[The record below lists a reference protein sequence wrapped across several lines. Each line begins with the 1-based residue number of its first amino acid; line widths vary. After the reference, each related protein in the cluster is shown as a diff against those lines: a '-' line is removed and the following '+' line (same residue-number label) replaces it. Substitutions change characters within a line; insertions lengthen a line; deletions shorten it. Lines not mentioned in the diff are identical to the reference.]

1 MSRPACGR
9 LRLIVAAIVLGSI
22 GCGGALDDRTPE
34 ATVASLASAL
44 EHRDVEGAY
53 RLMSRHYREQVSL
66 EEFRALFADTAEIDH
81 TASRLHDRDGPA
93 EEEASVTYGSHET
106 LLLRREGDSWRVVT
120 DIVDWYSQRTP
131 RQAVRSFVRAI
142 EARRWD
148 VLLRLLPEADREAMS
163 AERLREML
171 AGEGEEA
178 LDHLAA
184 GMRSALDADIEE
196 HGDHATLPYG
206 ERFRVEL
213 VREGDVWCVADPD

>member
-1 MSRPACGR
+1 MRRLVLALSVLLAACGE
-9 LRLIVAAIVLGSI
+9 AQG
-22 GCGGALDDRTPE
+22 DRTPE

-53 RLMSRHYREQVSL
+53 RLMSRRYREQVTL
-66 EEFRALFADTAEIDH
+66 DEFRALFSDQTEIAH
-81 TASRLHDRDGPA
+81 TATRLRARDGDA
-93 EEEASVTYGSHET
+93 EEEATVTYGAHEQ
-106 LLLRREGDSWRVVT
+106 LLLRREGDTWRVVT
-120 DIVDWYSQRTP
+120 DVIDWYSQRTP

-148 VLLRLLPEADREAMS
+148 VLLRLLPEADREGMT
-163 AERLREML
+163 EDRLREML

-184 GMRSALDADIEE
+184 GMRDALDGDIEE
-196 HGDHATLPYG
+196 HGDNATLPYG

>member
-1 MSRPACGR
+1 MRGAR
-9 LRLIVAAIVLGSI
+9 VLAMGI
-22 GCGGALDDRTPE
+22 LLLGACGGAQDDRTPE
-34 ATVASLASAL
+34 ATVASLAGAL

-53 RLMSRHYREQVSL
+53 RLMSRRYREEVTL
-66 EEFRALFADTAEIDH
+66 EQFRALFSDQAEIEH
-81 TASRLHDRDGPA
+81 TAQRLRDRDGPA
-93 EEEASVTYGSHET
+93 EEEASVTYGTHET
-106 LLLRREGDSWRVVT
+106 LLLRREGDTWRVVT
-120 DIVDWYSQRTP
+120 DVVDWYSQRTP

-148 VLLRLLPEADREAMS
+148 VLLRLLPEADREATT
-163 AERLREML
+163 EEGLRTML

-184 GMRSALDADIEE
+184 GMRDALDGDVEE

-206 ERFRVEL
+206 ERYRVEL